1 MGGRF
6 SIQPI
11 RQITPP
17 DPPCMVDY
25 PQVHQPNPYCM
36 VNYSQARQITQHYCN
51 EDPPYTV
58 HNQQVRQFTPH
69 HRARAAQLAAAM
81 LDYERSPDLITPP
94 DPPMNIV
101 PNEGDDNVPDDIT
114 L

>member
-6 SIQPI
+6 SVQQN

-36 VNYSQARQITQHYCN
+36 VDYLQARQITQLYCDN
-51 EDPPYTV
+51 ESMFPPDPPYTV

-94 DPPMNIV
+94 DPPMNII
-101 PNEGDDNVPDDIT
+101 PDDIT

>member
-1 MGGRF
+1 MGGHL
-6 SIQPI
+6 SVQQN
-11 RQITPP
+11 RQFTPQDPPP
-17 DPPCMVDY
+17 DPPYM
-25 PQVHQPNPYCM
+25 
-36 VNYSQARQITQHYCN
+36 
-51 EDPPYTV
+51 V

-101 PNEGDDNVPDDIT
+101 PNEGGDNVPDDIT